1 MADKPETPKILDEIT
16 KAGANGSHRPAVK
29 RNARRRLLII
39 SLSLFCIVITV
50 SYLSFQLRAL
60 QQELVVMGA
69 RYENLIVSMAEQ
81 NSRVQDLAAELDQ
94 YAGVE
99 TADRSLIE
107 DIRSMN
113 SEIEELKSQGLVQL
127 TESDSYWNI
136 REANFLLSL
145 ANRKLNLEKDIPS
158 TIALIED
165 VDSFIVASGHRN
177 VIPLRESLSR
187 ALSNLRAVGQI
198 DTEGIFIRIESL
210 KTAVEEI
217 RVQGLQ
223 TSNNPVSGTTMEF
236 EDIEYSAIGLS
247 SLVTFLSN
255 IFVWREWDHR
265 SDLILMTDERA
276 IAKQRLHLSL
286 EHAQQ
291 GLLSQD
297 GIVYKHSLMRAKDLF
312 AMLGNENS
320 VLGESLTAELEDLIM
335 IKIDPEAPSLEGP
348 LQLMNQLTLRFH
360 DLK

>member
-1 MADKPETPKILDEIT
+1 MKLAVIGAGVTGIT
-16 KAGANGSHRPAVK
+16 SAYFLRQSGHEVTVIDANMHPAMLASHANGGQ
-29 RNARRRLLII
+29 
-39 SLSLFCIVITV
+39 LSA
-50 SYLSFQLRAL
+50 S
-60 QQELVVMGA
+60 
-69 RYENLIVSMAEQ
+69 
-81 NSRVQDLAAELDQ
+81 
-94 YAGVE
+94 
-99 TADRSLIE
+99 
-107 DIRSMN
+107 N
-113 SEIEELKSQGLVQL
+113 SEVWNSWANVAKGIAWSFKRDAPLKMRYDLDFAKYKWLIQFMANIKHAKENTMTT
-127 TESDSYWNI
+127 TEMAMHS
-136 REANFLLSL
+136 
-145 ANRKLNLEKDIPS
+145 
-158 TIALIED
+158 
-165 VDSFIVASGHRN
+165 
-177 VIPLRESLSR
+177 
-187 ALSNLRAVGQI
+187 
-198 DTEGIFIRIESL
+198 IRIMR
-210 KTAVEEI
+210 T
-217 RVQGLQ
+217 
-223 TSNNPVSGTTMEF
+223 EF

-320 VLGESLTAELEDLIM
+320 VVGESLMAELEDLVM